1 MTAAALPAQT
11 PAGGQVF
18 LDHVGWFVTDMDAAA
33 EAFGRLGF
41 PMTPLAVH
49 ADARTDGAKVPS
61 GTSNRCA
68 MIARGYL
75 EVLVRTP
82 GADTPLA
89 RQIDAALA
97 RREGLHLAAFSVAD
111 TASAAERLGAAGFAP
126 APPVALRRP
135 MPLDGGGE
143 GVAGFSVLR
152 LARDDMP
159 EGRVQILTHET
170 PDVAWQPSAT
180 ASANGADL
188 LSGLLI
194 CAADADETA
203 ERYARF
209 TGRPAG
215 RDGGYRRIVLD
226 RGEIAVA
233 DPAACRAVLPGIG
246 VPPPPFMAAAA
257 VRSADLGRTR
267 AFLAE
272 RNVPLLADEPG
283 RLVVRPE
290 AGAGAAFVLHAS
302 GADPFAAP

>member
-11 PAGGQVF
+11 PAGGEIF
-18 LDHVGWFVTDMDAAA
+18 LDHVGWFVADMDAAA

-49 ADARTDGAKVPS
+49 ANARADGTRVPS
-61 GTSNRCA
+61 GTANRCA

-75 EVLVRTP
+75 EVLVRAP

-89 RQIDAALA
+89 RQIDAALE
-97 RREGLHLAAFSVAD
+97 RREGLHLAAFSVND
-111 TASAAERLGAAGFAP
+111 TAAAADRLRAAGFEA

-143 GVAGFSVLR
+143 EVAGFSVLR

-159 EGRVQILTHET
+159 EGRIQILTQET
-170 PDVAWQPSAT
+170 PDVVWQPSAT
-180 ASANGADL
+180 ASGNGADL

-194 CAADADETA
+194 CTADADAAA

-215 RDGGYRRIVLD
+215 RDGGCRRIVLD

-233 DPAACRAVLPGIG
+233 DPSACRAILPGIG
-246 VPPPPFMAAAA
+246 IPSLPLMAAAA

-290 AGAGAAFVLHAS
+290 AGAGAAFVLHAP